1 MADNDFAMLM
11 EQIRHLND
19 RRQTVTATYLS
30 VNAALIGLMAF
41 LFKDGQ
47 VPTISAQISFLALL
61 VSGVVACS
69 LWRRLI
75 AQLST
80 LIDWWYQQ
88 LRLLEMDD
96 PQSKKLI
103 TREYQELYTQKKGK
117 AAIGLTRYETALTWL
132 FTVIYII
139 FCLIILAS
147 LIFHFN

>member
-117 AAIGLTRYETALTWL
+117 AVIGLTRYETALTWL

>member
-47 VPTISAQISFLALL
+47 VPTLSAQISFLALL

-117 AAIGLTRYETALTWL
+117 AVIGLTRYETSLTWL